1 MPRANVSRLHT
12 LELPLGKFGLLVPS
26 AAVAEIVALGP
37 LSPVPY
43 SPPWTL
49 GALAWRTLAV
59 PVISFEALLG
69 GKAPVPG
76 TSAKIVVFY
85 PLSGRREWE
94 FFGIVTV
101 SEPRP
106 RALDNTKVEPVSS
119 AELPASPYIAGTLKM
134 NEQALAI
141 PHLDALKQVLYPL

>member
-12 LELPLGKFGLLVPS
+12 LELPLGELGLLVPS
-26 AAVAEIVALGP
+26 AAVAEIIALGP
-37 LSPVPY
+37 LSPIPY

-49 GALAWRTLAV
+49 GAVAWRTLAV
-59 PVISFEALLG
+59 PVISFETLLG
-69 GKAPVPG
+69 GKAPAPG
-76 TSAKIVVFY
+76 PSAKIVVFY

-94 FFGIVTV
+94 FFGIMTT

-106 RALDNTKVEPVSS
+106 RALDNARIDRTTST
-119 AELPASPYIAGTLKM
+119 ELPASPYIAGTLTM

-141 PHLDALKQVLYPL
+141 PDLEAMKKAFYP